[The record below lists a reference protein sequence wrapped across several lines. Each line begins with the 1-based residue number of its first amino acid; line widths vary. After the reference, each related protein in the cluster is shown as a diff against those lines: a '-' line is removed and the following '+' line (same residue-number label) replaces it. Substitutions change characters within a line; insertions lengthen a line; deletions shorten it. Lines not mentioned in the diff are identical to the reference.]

1 MKITIFTAN
10 QRRHNY
16 FINLLSEV
24 CDELFVVQE
33 SRSLFPGK
41 FKNFYKNS
49 LIMEKYFK
57 KVSNAEKKLFGNQYI
72 NRNSQKI
79 KILPIS
85 YGDLNYCTNNV
96 LNDFLKSKY
105 YIVFG
110 SSYIKGPL
118 INFLVKKKAINIH
131 MGISPFYRGT
141 DCNFWALY
149 DGNPH
154 LVGATIHF
162 LSKGLDNGQ
171 IIYHAISNHK
181 NNEFE
186 YTMSAA
192 KSAFHSIVEKIK
204 NNSLYKMKKVTQD
217 SKFEIRYSKKID
229 FNDYIIKKFYK
240 KNLKINREFDL
251 SKLTNPFIL
260 YNKK

>member
-49 LIMEKYFK
+49 SIMEKYFK

-85 YGDLNYCTNNV
+85 YGDLNNCTNDV
-96 LNDFLKSKY
+96 LKDFLKSKY

-110 SSYIKGPL
+110 SSYIKSPL
-118 INFLVKKKAINIH
+118 INFLVKKKGNKYSYGYI
-131 MGISPFYRGT
+131 PF
-141 DCNFWALY
+141 L
-149 DGNPH
+149 
-154 LVGATIHF
+154 
-162 LSKGLDNGQ
+162 
-171 IIYHAISNHK
+171 
-181 NNEFE
+181 
-186 YTMSAA
+186 
-192 KSAFHSIVEKIK
+192 
-204 NNSLYKMKKVTQD
+204 
-217 SKFEIRYSKKID
+217 
-229 FNDYIIKKFYK
+229 
-240 KNLKINREFDL
+240 
-251 SKLTNPFIL
+251 
-260 YNKK
+260 

>member
-1 MKITIFTAN
+1 
-10 QRRHNY
+10 
-16 FINLLSEV
+16 
-24 CDELFVVQE
+24 
-33 SRSLFPGK
+33 
-41 FKNFYKNS
+41 
-49 LIMEKYFK
+49 
-57 KVSNAEKKLFGNQYI
+57 
-72 NRNSQKI
+72 
-79 KILPIS
+79 
-85 YGDLNYCTNNV
+85 
-96 LNDFLKSKY
+96 
-105 YIVFG
+105 
-110 SSYIKGPL
+110 
-118 INFLVKKKAINIH
+118 

-154 LVGATIHF
+154 LVGATIHY
-162 LSKGLDNGQ
+162 LSKGLDNGP

-192 KSAFHSIVEKIK
+192 KAAFHSIVEKIK
-204 NNSLYKMKKVTQD
+204 TNSLYKMKKVKQE
-217 SKFEIRYSKKID
+217 SKLEIRYSKKID

-251 SKLTNPFIL
+251 SKLINPFIL